1 MSIKIITTGGTF
13 DKVYSDALSE
23 FSIGEPMVEPLLQ
36 EAGVHCAYRI
46 DSLLKKDSLDFT
58 DADRQ
63 LLATA
68 ITQCPEQKVLVIHGT
83 DTMTLSAQQLR
94 NPGDKTVVFTGAMQ
108 PARMRNTDA
117 PFNLGFALGV
127 LQCLPAGVYIAMHG
141 QVFSAEQVQK
151 NRQQGRF
158 EPI

>member
-13 DKVYSDALSE
+13 DKVYYDALSE
-23 FSIGEPMVEPLLQ
+23 FSIGEPMAEPLLQ
-36 EAGVHCAYRI
+36 EAGVHCAYSI
-46 DSLLKKDSLDFT
+46 HSLLKKDSLEFT
-58 DADRQ
+58 GADRQ
-63 LLATA
+63 LLAT
-68 ITQCPEQKVLVIHGT
+68 IISQCAEEKILVIHGT
-83 DTMTLSAQQLR
+83 DTMTLSAQQL
-94 NPGDKTVVFTGAMQ
+94 GQLTDKTVVFTGAMQ

-141 QVFSAEQVQK
+141 QVFSAAQVQK

-158 EPI
+158 ESI